1 MEEFLF
7 AVGFTFF
14 GYLLHALMVTAKDI
28 MNEEDDYEDEEVEEE
43 KEESTEEKES
53 PVDVDEKVDVI
64 PDENANNN
72 ISSR

>member
-1 MEEFLF
+1 MREFLF

-43 KEESTEEKES
+43 KEESTEEKEA
-53 PVDVDEKVDVI
+53 PVNVDKNEDVI
-64 PDENANNN
+64 PDEDINN
-72 ISSR
+72 ITSLQ

>member
-14 GYLLHALMVTAKDI
+14 GYLLHMLMVTVKDI

-43 KEESTEEKES
+43 TNNTETKE
-53 PVDVDEKVDVI
+53 DE
-64 PDENANNN
+64 
-72 ISSR
+72 

>member
-43 KEESTEEKES
+43 TNSTETKE
-53 PVDVDEKVDVI
+53 DE
-64 PDENANNN
+64 
-72 ISSR
+72 

>member
-14 GYLLHALMVTAKDI
+14 GYLLHVLMVTAKDI

-43 KEESTEEKES
+43 TNNTETKE
-53 PVDVDEKVDVI
+53 DE
-64 PDENANNN
+64 
-72 ISSR
+72 

>member
-14 GYLLHALMVTAKDI
+14 GYLLHVLMVTAKDI

-43 KEESTEEKES
+43 TNNTETKEGE
-53 PVDVDEKVDVI
+53 
-64 PDENANNN
+64 
-72 ISSR
+72 